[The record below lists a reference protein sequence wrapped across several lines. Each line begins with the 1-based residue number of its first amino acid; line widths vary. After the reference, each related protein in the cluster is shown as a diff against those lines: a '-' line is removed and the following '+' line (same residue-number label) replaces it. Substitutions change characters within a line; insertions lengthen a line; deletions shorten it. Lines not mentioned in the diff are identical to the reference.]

1 MCRQFITSGKLSNLR
16 KIIEKTYNEDIK
28 IKLLGEIDKEEE
40 DLEEKIEKELE
51 ETKRQKRDYD
61 AILTHDVPVIAYE
74 NGEKFLTKMKWG
86 VRFDPEKKSPLIFN
100 SRDDTIQSKPFW
112 KRTFDK
118 NRILIP
124 MFGFYEWQDKG
135 VKKKVKTKITV
146 PGRNVFMVPGLFWK
160 NKEDINEFTL
170 ITTSPSSFMK
180 KIHSRM
186 PVILDDK
193 DVFNY
198 FTDSYEENAAKLKP
212 SEGDMKILEEEQE
225 PSVS

>member
-1 MCRQFITSGKLSNLR
+1 
-16 KIIEKTYNEDIK
+16 
-28 IKLLGEIDKEEE
+28 
-40 DLEEKIEKELE
+40 
-51 ETKRQKRDYD
+51 
-61 AILTHDVPVIAYE
+61 
-74 NGEKFLTKMKWG
+74 MKWG
-86 VRFDPEKKSPLIFN
+86 IRFNPEKKSPLIFN
-100 SRDDTIQSKPFW
+100 SRDDTIQTKPFW

-118 NRILIP
+118 NRIRIP

-135 VKKKVKTKITV
+135 GKKKVKTKITI

-212 SEGDMKILEEEQE
+212 TEGDMKTEEEE
-225 PSVS
+225 SSLS